1 MVQCIWVKQVRVEGR
16 VAAGIP
22 RNLLKDCKM
31 MSTNW
36 QWNEHYNEIE
46 GWKSDNGELEKERRE
61 RENSEENWCVK
72 FCYRFPLPNDRIYGC
87 FY

>member
-1 MVQCIWVKQVRVEGR
+1 MYLNVCIGSMYLSKQVTVEGR

-46 GWKSDNGELEKERRE
+46 GWKSDNGELEKESRE
-61 RENSEENWCVK
+61 REK
-72 FCYRFPLPNDRIYGC
+72 IQRRIGV
-87 FY
+87 